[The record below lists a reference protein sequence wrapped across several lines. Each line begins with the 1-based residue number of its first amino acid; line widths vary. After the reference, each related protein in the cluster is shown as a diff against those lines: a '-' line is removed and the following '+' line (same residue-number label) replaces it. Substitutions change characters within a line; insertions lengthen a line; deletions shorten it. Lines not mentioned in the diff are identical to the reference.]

1 MSGVI
6 DGVALCVGV
15 AVWCLARRYRALPR
29 SRDED
34 DTAMPWL
41 ELTLRML
48 LVAIE
53 SGTSIPRA
61 LCVVG
66 QSVAGGIGERM
77 HEAGS
82 ALLRGSSWHD
92 AWVVACDDD
101 EHGEALTL
109 IAHALQP
116 SWEHG
121 SAPGI
126 RLRAA
131 IEQLDKQECSDI
143 EQAASRLSVRLLL
156 PTGLCFLP
164 AFILIGVLPA
174 IVSFAS

>member
-1 MSGVI
+1 MNGWI
-6 DGVALCVGV
+6 DVV
-15 AVWCLARRYRALPR
+15 AVCVSVAVCCAIRRRRTVDVGL
-29 SRDED
+29 DED
-34 DTAMPWL
+34 EAMPWL

-66 QSVAGGIGERM
+66 QSVSGGVGEGLEDAG
-77 HEAGS
+77 H
-82 ALLRGSSWHD
+82 ALLRGVSWHD
-92 AWVVACDDD
+92 AWVVACDDA
-101 EHGEALTL
+101 EAGSSLTL
-109 IAHALQP
+109 IADALRP
-116 SWEHG
+116 SWEQG
-121 SAPGI
+121 TAPGI

-131 IEQLDKQECSDI
+131 ITQLDAQERSAI
-143 EQAASRLSVRLLL
+143 EQAASKLSVRLLL

-164 AFILIGVLPA
+164 AFILIGVAPA